1 MKTKIL
7 FFVVLLALAP
17 TFSTV
22 SYGQAALRGL
32 ASGLLRK
39 AVEKRNNAKALDVT
53 NDSGKENNST
63 NSNDEVT
70 LVVFGKAVDSEKA
83 TVVALRSA
91 IEQAYG
97 VFVSANTTILNDDL
111 VKDEIVTISSGN
123 IKSYK
128 VLSDVKCEDG
138 QEMVTVKAT
147 VCISKLISY
156 AKSKGASTEFAGA
169 TFAQNMKMKELNKK
183 NELQALRNMV
193 TMAKELLPVAFD
205 KKLSIADPTI
215 PEKDFRADPQYA
227 KANPIYVHPAV
238 GADAII
244 ESYRNYLNLLDG
256 YYQMEFCV
264 SIVPNDNT
272 NHILENI
279 NNTLKAIA
287 LSSEERTEYEKM
299 NMKLS
304 RLSIKWPD
312 FFYRDKPQAYRMGL
326 RFRNSEEDINKVFA
340 EFTKIFLDEFA
351 NFEIV
356 DNLGNSSSFNGL
368 LMGSY
373 RGMHSEDEELFRQN
387 GTICFDDD
395 GRTYFTNQGSG
406 LFKEG
411 VLVQPNVPFFWS
423 ASSNISFY
431 AGNNFAYWII
441 KFRIPASEISK
452 YSDFKLMP
460 KNKKCKDE
468 ETFISIRANNNIL
481 GLACPGKFRRQ
492 SSFF

>member
-22 SYGQAALRGL
+22 SYGQAALQRL
-32 ASGLLRK
+32 AGGLLRK
-39 AVEKRNNAKALDVT
+39 AVEKRNNTKTLDVT
-53 NDSGKENNST
+53 NDSGKENNSA

-83 TVVALRSA
+83 TAVALRSA

-138 QEMVTVKAT
+138 QKMVTVKAT

-169 TFAQNMKMKELNKK
+169 AFAQNMKMKELNKK
-183 NELQALRNMV
+183 NELQALQNV
-193 TMAKELLPVAFD
+193 LALVKEMLPIAFD
-205 KKLSIADPTI
+205 KKLSIADPTN
-215 PEKDFRADPQYA
+215 PKKDFRTDL
-227 KANPIYVHPAV
+227 NPIYANPAV

-244 ESYRNYLNLLDG
+244 ESYKNYLNLLDG
-256 YYQMEFCV
+256 YYQMKFYV

-272 NHILENI
+272 NYILQNI
-279 NNTLKAIA
+279 SNTLKAIA
-287 LSSEERTEYEKM
+287 LNEEERTEYEKM
-299 NMKLS
+299 DMKMS
-304 RLSIKWPD
+304 RLIIHWPAD
-312 FFYRDKPQAYRMGL
+312 YKSGEPRNELYLK
-326 RFRNSEEDINKVFA
+326 FRNSEEDISKLLS
-340 EFTKIFLDEFA
+340 EFTNIFLEEFS
-351 NFEIV
+351 NFKIV
-356 DNLGNSSSFNGL
+356 DNLGNSSSFNGF

-373 RGMHSEDEELFRQN
+373 HGMHSEDEELFRQN
-387 GTICFDDD
+387 GTIWFGGD

-411 VLVQPNVPFFWS
+411 VLVEPTVPTAFGS
-423 ASSNISFY
+423 AIRFHSGSNDVDDAIQVS
-431 AGNNFAYWII
+431 NNFGNWII

-460 KNKKCKDE
+460 KNK
-468 ETFISIRANNNIL
+468 
-481 GLACPGKFRRQ
+481 
-492 SSFF
+492 

>member
-1 MKTKIL
+1 MVVTFNNNNKFMKTKIL

-22 SYGQAALRGL
+22 SYGQAALQRL
-32 ASGLLRK
+32 AGGLLRK
-39 AVEKRNNAKALDVT
+39 AVEKRNNTKALDVT
-53 NDSGKENNST
+53 NDSGKENNSA

-83 TVVALRSA
+83 TAVALRSA

-193 TMAKELLPVAFD
+193 AMAKELLPVAFD
-205 KKLSIADPTI
+205 KKLSIADPAI
-215 PEKDFRADPQYA
+215 PEKDLRADPQYA

-264 SIVPNDNT
+264 SIEPNDNT

-279 NNTLKAIA
+279 NN
-287 LSSEERTEYEKM
+287 
-299 NMKLS
+299 
-304 RLSIKWPD
+304 
-312 FFYRDKPQAYRMGL
+312 
-326 RFRNSEEDINKVFA
+326 
-340 EFTKIFLDEFA
+340 
-351 NFEIV
+351 
-356 DNLGNSSSFNGL
+356 
-368 LMGSY
+368 
-373 RGMHSEDEELFRQN
+373 
-387 GTICFDDD
+387 
-395 GRTYFTNQGSG
+395 
-406 LFKEG
+406 
-411 VLVQPNVPFFWS
+411 
-423 ASSNISFY
+423 
-431 AGNNFAYWII
+431 
-441 KFRIPASEISK
+441 
-452 YSDFKLMP
+452 
-460 KNKKCKDE
+460 
-468 ETFISIRANNNIL
+468 
-481 GLACPGKFRRQ
+481 
-492 SSFF
+492 

>member
-1 MKTKIL
+1 MVVTFNNNNKFMKTKIL

-22 SYGQAALRGL
+22 SYGQTALQRL
-32 ASGLLRK
+32 AGGLLRK
-39 AVEKRNNAKALDVT
+39 AVEKRNNTKTLDIT
-53 NDSGKENNST
+53 NDSGKENNSA

-83 TVVALRSA
+83 TAVALRSA

-169 TFAQNMKMKELNKK
+169 AFAQNMKMKELNKK
-183 NELQALRNMV
+183 NELQALQNV
-193 TMAKELLPVAFD
+193 LALVKEMLPIAFD
-205 KKLSIADPTI
+205 KKLSIADPTN
-215 PEKDFRADPQYA
+215 PKKDFRTDL
-227 KANPIYVHPAV
+227 NPIYANPAV

-244 ESYRNYLNLLDG
+244 ESYKNYLNLLDG
-256 YYQMEFCV
+256 YYQMKFYV

-272 NHILENI
+272 NYILQNI
-279 NNTLKAIA
+279 SNTLKAIA
-287 LSSEERTEYEKM
+287 LNEEERTEYEKM
-299 NMKLS
+299 NMKMS
-304 RLSIKWPD
+304 RLIIHWPAD
-312 FFYRDKPQAYRMGL
+312 YKSGEPRNELYLK
-326 RFRNSEEDINKVFA
+326 FRNSEEDISKLLS
-340 EFTKIFLDEFA
+340 EFTNIFLEEFS
-351 NFEIV
+351 NFKIV
-356 DNLGNSSSFNGL
+356 DNLGNSSSFNGF

-373 RGMHSEDEELFRQN
+373 HGMHREDEELFRQN
-387 GTICFDDD
+387 GTIWFGGD

-411 VLVQPNVPFFWS
+411 VLVEPTVPTAFGS
-423 ASSNISFY
+423 AIRFHSGSNDVDDAIQVS
-431 AGNNFAYWII
+431 NNFGNWII

-460 KNKKCKDE
+460 KNK
-468 ETFISIRANNNIL
+468 
-481 GLACPGKFRRQ
+481 
-492 SSFF
+492 

>member
-1 MKTKIL
+1 MVVTFNNNNKFMKTKIL

-32 ASGLLRK
+32 VSGLLRK

-83 TVVALRSA
+83 TAVALRSA

-97 VFVSANTTILNDDL
+97 VFVSANTTILNDAL

-169 TFAQNMKMKELNKK
+169 AFAQNMKMKKLNKK
-183 NELQALRNMV
+183 NELQALQNV
-193 TMAKELLPVAFD
+193 LALVKEMLPIAFD
-205 KKLSIADPTI
+205 KKLSIADPTN
-215 PEKDFRADPQYA
+215 PKKDFRTDL
-227 KANPIYVHPAV
+227 NPIYANPAV

-244 ESYRNYLNLLDG
+244 ESYKNYLNLLDG
-256 YYQMEFCV
+256 YYQMKFYV

-272 NHILENI
+272 NYILQNI
-279 NNTLKAIA
+279 SNTLKAIA
-287 LSSEERTEYEKM
+287 LNEEERTEYEKM
-299 NMKLS
+299 NMKMS
-304 RLSIKWPD
+304 RLIIHWPAD
-312 FFYRDKPQAYRMGL
+312 YKSGEPRNELYLK
-326 RFRNSEEDINKVFA
+326 FRNSEEDISKLLS
-340 EFTKIFLDEFA
+340 EFTNIFLEEFS
-351 NFEIV
+351 NFKIV
-356 DNLGNSSSFNGL
+356 DNLGNSSSFNGF

-373 RGMHSEDEELFRQN
+373 HGMHSEDEELFRQN
-387 GTICFDDD
+387 GTIWFGGD

-411 VLVQPNVPFFWS
+411 VLVEPTVPTAFGS
-423 ASSNISFY
+423 AIRFHSGSNDVDDAIQVS
-431 AGNNFAYWII
+431 NNFGNWII

-460 KNKKCKDE
+460 KNK
-468 ETFISIRANNNIL
+468 
-481 GLACPGKFRRQ
+481 
-492 SSFF
+492 

>member
-1 MKTKIL
+1 MVVTFNNNNKFMKTKIL

-22 SYGQAALRGL
+22 SYGQAALQRL
-32 ASGLLRK
+32 AGGLLRK
-39 AVEKRNNAKALDVT
+39 AVEKRNNTKALDVT
-53 NDSGKENNST
+53 NDSDKENNSA

-97 VFVSANTTILNDDL
+97 VFVSANTTILNDAL

-147 VCISKLISY
+147 KLISY

-193 TMAKELLPVAFD
+193 AMAKELLPVAFD

-299 NMKLS
+299 NMKMS
-304 RLSIKWPD
+304 RLFIHWPYCYKSGEPRNELD
-312 FFYRDKPQAYRMGL
+312 L
-326 RFRNSEEDINKVFA
+326 NFRNSKEDINKVFA
-340 EFTKIFLDEFA
+340 EFTNIFLEEFS
-351 NFEIV
+351 NFKIV
-356 DNLGNSSSFNGL
+356 DNLGNSSSFNGF

-373 RGMHSEDEELFRQN
+373 RGMHSEDKEEELFRQN
-387 GTICFDDD
+387 GTIWFGGD

-423 ASSNISFY
+423 LSSTIEFFYSSSNDF
-431 AGNNFAYWII
+431 GNWII

-460 KNKKCKDE
+460 KNK
-468 ETFISIRANNNIL
+468 
-481 GLACPGKFRRQ
+481 
-492 SSFF
+492 

>member
-7 FFVVLLALAP
+7 FFVVLLTLTP

-22 SYGQAALRGL
+22 SYGQAALQRL
-32 ASGLLRK
+32 AGGLLRK
-39 AVEKRNNAKALDVT
+39 AVEKRNNAKTLDVT
-53 NDSGKENNST
+53 NDSGKENNSA

-83 TVVALRSA
+83 TAVALRSA

-97 VFVSANTTILNDDL
+97 AFVSANTTILNDDL

-147 VCISKLISY
+147 ICISKLISY

-169 TFAQNMKMKELNKK
+169 AFAQNMKMKELNKK

-193 TMAKELLPVAFD
+193 AMAKELLPVAFD
-205 KKLSIADPTI
+205 KKLSIADPAI
-215 PEKDFRADPQYA
+215 PKKDLRADL
-227 KANPIYVHPAV
+227 NPIYAKPAV
-238 GADAII
+238 GSDAII

-256 YYQMEFCV
+256 YYQMKFCV
-264 SIVPNDNT
+264 SIEPNDNT

-279 NNTLKAIA
+279 SNTLKAIA
-287 LSSEERTEYEKM
+287 LSSEEQTEYEKM

-304 RLSIKWPD
+304 RLRIKWPAC
-312 FFYRDKPQAYRMGL
+312 YKSGEPMNRLSLK
-326 RFRNSEEDINKVFA
+326 FRNSEEDINKVFA
-340 EFTKIFLDEFA
+340 EFTNIFLEEFS
-351 NFEIV
+351 NFKIV
-356 DNLGNSSSFNGL
+356 DNLGNSSSFNGF

-373 RGMHSEDEELFRQN
+373 RGMHSEDKEEELFRQN
-387 GTICFDDD
+387 GTIWFGDD
-395 GRTYFTNQGSG
+395 GRTNFTNQGSG

-411 VLVQPNVPFFWS
+411 VLVQPNVPFCWS
-423 ASSNISFY
+423 AIISFY
-431 AGNNFAYWII
+431 AGSNDFGNWII

-460 KNKKCKDE
+460 KNK
-468 ETFISIRANNNIL
+468 
-481 GLACPGKFRRQ
+481 
-492 SSFF
+492 

>member
-1 MKTKIL
+1 MVVTFNNNNKFMKTKIL

-22 SYGQAALRGL
+22 SYGQAALQRL
-32 ASGLLRK
+32 AGGLLRK
-39 AVEKRNNAKALDVT
+39 AVEKRNNTKTLDVT
-53 NDSGKENNST
+53 NDSGKENNSA

-83 TVVALRSA
+83 TAVALRSA

-169 TFAQNMKMKELNKK
+169 AFAQNMKMKELNKK
-183 NELQALRNMV
+183 NELQALQNV
-193 TMAKELLPVAFD
+193 LALVKEMLPIAFD
-205 KKLSIADPTI
+205 KKFSIADPTN
-215 PEKDFRADPQYA
+215 PKKDFRTDL
-227 KANPIYVHPAV
+227 NPIYANPAV

-244 ESYRNYLNLLDG
+244 ESYKNYLNLLDG
-256 YYQMEFCV
+256 YYQMKFYV

-272 NHILENI
+272 NYILQNI
-279 NNTLKAIA
+279 SNTLKAIA
-287 LSSEERTEYEKM
+287 LNEEEQTEYEKM
-299 NMKLS
+299 NMKMS
-304 RLSIKWPD
+304 RLIIHWPAD
-312 FFYRDKPQAYRMGL
+312 YKSGEPRNELYLK
-326 RFRNSEEDINKVFA
+326 FRNSEEDISKLLS
-340 EFTKIFLDEFA
+340 EFTNIFLEEFS
-351 NFEIV
+351 NFKIV
-356 DNLGNSSSFNGL
+356 DNLGNSSSFNGF

-373 RGMHSEDEELFRQN
+373 HGMHREDEELFRQN
-387 GTICFDDD
+387 GTIWFGGD

-411 VLVQPNVPFFWS
+411 VLVEPTVPTAFGS
-423 ASSNISFY
+423 AIRFHSGSNDVDDAIQVS
-431 AGNNFAYWII
+431 NNFGNWII

-460 KNKKCKDE
+460 KNK
-468 ETFISIRANNNIL
+468 
-481 GLACPGKFRRQ
+481 
-492 SSFF
+492 

>member
-1 MKTKIL
+1 MVVTFNNNNKFMKTKIL

-32 ASGLLRK
+32 VSGLLRK

-83 TVVALRSA
+83 TAVALRSA

-97 VFVSANTTILNDDL
+97 VFVSANTTILNDAL

-169 TFAQNMKMKELNKK
+169 AFAQNMKMKKLNKK
-183 NELQALRNMV
+183 NELQALQNV
-193 TMAKELLPVAFD
+193 LALVKEMLPIAFD
-205 KKLSIADPTI
+205 KKLSIADPTN
-215 PEKDFRADPQYA
+215 PKKDFRTDL
-227 KANPIYVHPAV
+227 NPIYANPAV

-244 ESYRNYLNLLDG
+244 ESYKNYLNLLDG
-256 YYQMEFCV
+256 YYQMKFYV

-272 NHILENI
+272 NYILQNI
-279 NNTLKAIA
+279 SNTLKAIA
-287 LSSEERTEYEKM
+287 LNEEERTEYEKM
-299 NMKLS
+299 NMKMS
-304 RLSIKWPD
+304 RLIIHWPAD
-312 FFYRDKPQAYRMGL
+312 YKSGEPRNELYLK
-326 RFRNSEEDINKVFA
+326 FRNSEEDISKLLS
-340 EFTKIFLDEFA
+340 EFTNIFLEEFS
-351 NFEIV
+351 NFKIV
-356 DNLGNSSSFNGL
+356 DNLGNSSSFNGF

-373 RGMHSEDEELFRQN
+373 HGMHSEDEELFRQN
-387 GTICFDDD
+387 GTIWFGGD

-411 VLVQPNVPFFWS
+411 VLVEPTVPTAFGS
-423 ASSNISFY
+423 AIRFHSGSNDVDDAIQVSSNF
-431 AGNNFAYWII
+431 GNWII

-460 KNKKCKDE
+460 KNK
-468 ETFISIRANNNIL
+468 
-481 GLACPGKFRRQ
+481 
-492 SSFF
+492 

>member
-7 FFVVLLALAP
+7 FFVVLLALTP

-22 SYGQAALRGL
+22 SYGQAALQRL
-32 ASGLLRK
+32 AGGLLRK
-39 AVEKRNNAKALDVT
+39 AVEKRNNAKTLDVT

-83 TVVALRSA
+83 TAVALRSA

-97 VFVSANTTILNDDL
+97 AFVSANTTILNDDL

-147 VCISKLISY
+147 ICISKLISY

-169 TFAQNMKMKELNKK
+169 AFAQNMKMKELNKK

-193 TMAKELLPVAFD
+193 AMAKELLPVAFD
-205 KKLSIADPTI
+205 KKLSIADPAI
-215 PEKDFRADPQYA
+215 PKKDLRADPQYTE
-227 KANPIYVHPAV
+227 PAV
-238 GADAII
+238 GSDAII
-244 ESYRNYLNLLDG
+244 ESYKNYLNLLDG
-256 YYQMEFCV
+256 YYQMKFYV
-264 SIVPNDNT
+264 SIEPNDNT
-272 NHILENI
+272 NNILENI
-279 NNTLKAIA
+279 SNTLKAIA
-287 LSSEERTEYEKM
+287 LSKEERTEYENM
-299 NMKLS
+299 NMKMS
-304 RLSIKWPD
+304 RLIIHWPAC
-312 FFYRDKPQAYRMGL
+312 YKSGEPMNRLSLK
-326 RFRNSEEDINKVFA
+326 FRNSEEDINKVFA

-373 RGMHSEDEELFRQN
+373 RGTFSEDEELFRQN
-387 GTICFDDD
+387 GTIWF
-395 GRTYFTNQGSG
+395 GGAGSSGSRTYFTNQGSG

-423 ASSNISFY
+423 ASSTISFY
-431 AGNNFAYWII
+431 AGSDDNLEFKVSNNFGDWKIEF
-441 KFRIPASEISK
+441 KIPVSEISK

-460 KNKKCKDE
+460 KNK
-468 ETFISIRANNNIL
+468 
-481 GLACPGKFRRQ
+481 
-492 SSFF
+492 

>member
-1 MKTKIL
+1 MVVTFNNNNKFMKTKIL

-22 SYGQAALRGL
+22 SYGQAALQRL
-32 ASGLLRK
+32 AGGLLRK
-39 AVEKRNNAKALDVT
+39 AVEKRNNTKALDVT
-53 NDSGKENNST
+53 NDSGKENNSA

-83 TVVALRSA
+83 TALRSA

-183 NELQALRNMV
+183 NELQALQNMV
-193 TMAKELLPVAFD
+193 AMAKELLPVAFD

-215 PEKDFRADPQYA
+215 PKKDFRTDPQYA

-264 SIVPNDNT
+264 SIEPNDNT

-287 LSSEERTEYEKM
+287 LSSEEQTEYEKM
-299 NMKLS
+299 NMKMS
-304 RLSIKWPD
+304 RLFIHWPYCYKSGEPRNELD
-312 FFYRDKPQAYRMGL
+312 L
-326 RFRNSEEDINKVFA
+326 NFRNSKEDINKVFA
-340 EFTKIFLDEFA
+340 EFTNIFLEEFS
-351 NFEIV
+351 NFKIV
-356 DNLGNSSSFNGL
+356 DNLGNSSSFNGF

-373 RGMHSEDEELFRQN
+373 RGMHSEDKEEELFRQN
-387 GTICFDDD
+387 GTIWFGGD

-423 ASSNISFY
+423 LSSTIEFFYSSSNDF
-431 AGNNFAYWII
+431 GNWII

-460 KNKKCKDE
+460 KNK
-468 ETFISIRANNNIL
+468 
-481 GLACPGKFRRQ
+481 
-492 SSFF
+492 

>member
-1 MKTKIL
+1 MVVTFNNNNKFMKTKIL

-22 SYGQAALRGL
+22 SYGQAALQRL
-32 ASGLLRK
+32 AGGLLRK
-39 AVEKRNNAKALDVT
+39 AVEKRNNTKALDVT
-53 NDSGKENNST
+53 NDSGKENNSA

-83 TVVALRSA
+83 TAVALRSA

-97 VFVSANTTILNDDL
+97 AFVSANTTILNDDL

-147 VCISKLISY
+147 ICISKLISY

-169 TFAQNMKMKELNKK
+169 AFAQNMKMKELNKK

-193 TMAKELLPVAFD
+193 AMAKELLPVAFD
-205 KKLSIADPTI
+205 KKLSIADPAI
-215 PEKDFRADPQYA
+215 PEKDFRLDPQYA
-227 KANPIYVHPAV
+227 KANPIYVHPAE

-244 ESYRNYLNLLDG
+244 ESYKNYLNLLDG
-256 YYQMEFCV
+256 YYQMKFYV
-264 SIVPNDNT
+264 SIEPNDNT
-272 NHILENI
+272 NYILQNI
-279 NNTLKAIA
+279 SNTLKAIA
-287 LSSEERTEYEKM
+287 LNEEERTEYEKM
-299 NMKLS
+299 NMKMS
-304 RLSIKWPD
+304 RLSIHWP
-312 FFYRDKPQAYRMGL
+312 YCYKSGEPRNALYLK
-326 RFRNSEEDINKVFA
+326 FRNSEEDINKVFA
-340 EFTKIFLDEFA
+340 EFTNIFLEEFS
-351 NFEIV
+351 NFKIV
-356 DNLGNSSSFNGL
+356 DNLGNSSSFNGF

-373 RGMHSEDEELFRQN
+373 RGMHSEDKEEELFRQN
-387 GTICFDDD
+387 GTIWFGGD

-411 VLVQPNVPFFWS
+411 VLAQPNVPFFWS
-423 ASSNISFY
+423 LSSTIEFFDSSSNDF
-431 AGNNFAYWII
+431 GNWII

-460 KNKKCKDE
+460 KNK
-468 ETFISIRANNNIL
+468 
-481 GLACPGKFRRQ
+481 
-492 SSFF
+492 

>member
-1 MKTKIL
+1 MVVTFNNNNKFMKTKIL

-22 SYGQAALRGL
+22 SYGQAALQRL
-32 ASGLLRK
+32 AGGLLRK

-53 NDSGKENNST
+53 NDSGKENNSA

-83 TVVALRSA
+83 TAVALRSA

-97 VFVSANTTILNDDL
+97 AFVSANTTILNDDL

-169 TFAQNMKMKELNKK
+169 AFAQNMKMKELNKK

-193 TMAKELLPVAFD
+193 AMAKELLPVAFD
-205 KKLSIADPTI
+205 KKLSIADPAI
-215 PEKDFRADPQYA
+215 PEKDLRADP
-227 KANPIYVHPAV
+227 NPIYAKPAV
-238 GADAII
+238 GSDAII

-256 YYQMEFCV
+256 YYQMKFCV
-264 SIVPNDNT
+264 SIESNDNT

-279 NNTLKAIA
+279 SNTLKAIA
-287 LSSEERTEYEKM
+287 LSSEEQTEYEKM

-304 RLSIKWPD
+304 RLRIKWPAC
-312 FFYRDKPQAYRMGL
+312 YKSGEPGNRLYL
-326 RFRNSEEDINKVFA
+326 NFRNSKEDINKVFA
-340 EFTKIFLDEFA
+340 EFTNIFLEEFS
-351 NFEIV
+351 NFKIV
-356 DNLGNSSSFNGL
+356 DNLGNSSSFNGF

-373 RGMHSEDEELFRQN
+373 RGMHSDDKEEELFRQN
-387 GTICFDDD
+387 GTIWFGDD
-395 GRTYFTNQGSG
+395 GRTNFTNQGSG

-423 ASSNISFY
+423 LSSTIEFFYSSSNDF
-431 AGNNFAYWII
+431 GNWII

-460 KNKKCKDE
+460 KNK
-468 ETFISIRANNNIL
+468 
-481 GLACPGKFRRQ
+481 
-492 SSFF
+492 

>member
-7 FFVVLLALAP
+7 FFVVLLTLTP

-22 SYGQAALRGL
+22 SYGQAALQRL
-32 ASGLLRK
+32 AGGLLRK
-39 AVEKRNNAKALDVT
+39 AVEKRNNTKALDVT
-53 NDSGKENNST
+53 NDSGKENNSA

-83 TVVALRSA
+83 TAVALRSA

-97 VFVSANTTILNDDL
+97 AFVSANTTILNDDL

-169 TFAQNMKMKELNKK
+169 AFAQNMKMKELNKK

-193 TMAKELLPVAFD
+193 AMAKELLPVAFD
-205 KKLSIADPTI
+205 KKLSIADPAI
-215 PEKDFRADPQYA
+215 PEKDLRADP
-227 KANPIYVHPAV
+227 NPIYAKPAV
-238 GADAII
+238 GSDAII

-256 YYQMEFCV
+256 YYQMKFCV
-264 SIVPNDNT
+264 SIEPNDNT

-279 NNTLKAIA
+279 SNTLKAIA
-287 LSSEERTEYEKM
+287 LSSEEQTEYEKM

-304 RLSIKWPD
+304 RLRIKWPAC
-312 FFYRDKPQAYRMGL
+312 YKSGEPGNRLYL
-326 RFRNSEEDINKVFA
+326 NFRNSKEDINKVFA
-340 EFTKIFLDEFA
+340 EFTNIFLEEFS
-351 NFEIV
+351 NFKIV
-356 DNLGNSSSFNGL
+356 DNLGNSSSFNGF

-373 RGMHSEDEELFRQN
+373 SGMHSDDKEEELFRQN
-387 GTICFDDD
+387 GTIWFGDD
-395 GRTYFTNQGSG
+395 GRTNFTNQGSG

-423 ASSNISFY
+423 LSSTIEFFYSSSNDF
-431 AGNNFAYWII
+431 GNWII

-460 KNKKCKDE
+460 KNK
-468 ETFISIRANNNIL
+468 
-481 GLACPGKFRRQ
+481 
-492 SSFF
+492 

>member
-1 MKTKIL
+1 M
-7 FFVVLLALAP
+7 LLALAP

-22 SYGQAALRGL
+22 SYGQAALQRL
-32 ASGLLRK
+32 AGGLLRK

-83 TVVALRSA
+83 TAVALRSA

-97 VFVSANTTILNDDL
+97 VFVSANTTILNDAL
-111 VKDEIVTISSGN
+111 VKNEIVTISSGN

-169 TFAQNMKMKELNKK
+169 AFAQNMKMKKLNKK
-183 NELQALRNMV
+183 NELQALQNV
-193 TMAKELLPVAFD
+193 LALVKEMLPIAFD
-205 KKLSIADPTI
+205 KKLSIADPTN
-215 PEKDFRADPQYA
+215 PKKDFRTDL
-227 KANPIYVHPAV
+227 NPIYANPAV

-244 ESYRNYLNLLDG
+244 ESYKNYLNLLDG
-256 YYQMEFCV
+256 YYQMKFYV

-272 NHILENI
+272 NYILQNI
-279 NNTLKAIA
+279 SNTLKAIA
-287 LSSEERTEYEKM
+287 LNEEERTEYEKM
-299 NMKLS
+299 NMKMS
-304 RLSIKWPD
+304 RLIIHWPAD
-312 FFYRDKPQAYRMGL
+312 YKSGEPRNELYLK
-326 RFRNSEEDINKVFA
+326 FRNSEEDISKLLS
-340 EFTKIFLDEFA
+340 EFTNIFLEEFS
-351 NFEIV
+351 NFKIV
-356 DNLGNSSSFNGL
+356 DNLGNSSSFNGF

-373 RGMHSEDEELFRQN
+373 HGMHSEDEELFRQN
-387 GTICFDDD
+387 GTIWFGGD

-411 VLVQPNVPFFWS
+411 VLVEPTVPTAFGS
-423 ASSNISFY
+423 AIRFHSGSNDVDDAIQVS
-431 AGNNFAYWII
+431 NNFGNWII

-460 KNKKCKDE
+460 KNK
-468 ETFISIRANNNIL
+468 
-481 GLACPGKFRRQ
+481 
-492 SSFF
+492 

>member
-1 MKTKIL
+1 MVVTFNNNNKFMKTKIL

-22 SYGQAALRGL
+22 SYGQAALQRL
-32 ASGLLRK
+32 AGGLLRK

-53 NDSGKENNST
+53 NDSGKENNSA

-83 TVVALRSA
+83 TAVALRSA

-97 VFVSANTTILNDDL
+97 AFVSANTTILNDDL

-169 TFAQNMKMKELNKK
+169 AFAQNMKMKELNKK

-193 TMAKELLPVAFD
+193 AMAKELLPVAFD
-205 KKLSIADPTI
+205 KKLSIADPAI
-215 PEKDFRADPQYA
+215 PEKDLRADP
-227 KANPIYVHPAV
+227 NPIYAKPAV
-238 GADAII
+238 GSDAII

-256 YYQMEFCV
+256 YYQMKFCV
-264 SIVPNDNT
+264 SIEPNDNT

-279 NNTLKAIA
+279 SNTLKAIA
-287 LSSEERTEYEKM
+287 LSSEEQTEYEKM

-304 RLSIKWPD
+304 RLRIKWPAC
-312 FFYRDKPQAYRMGL
+312 YKSGEPGNRLYL
-326 RFRNSEEDINKVFA
+326 NFRNSKEDINKVFA
-340 EFTKIFLDEFA
+340 EFTNIFLEEFS
-351 NFEIV
+351 NFKIV
-356 DNLGNSSSFNGL
+356 DNLGNSSSFNGF

-373 RGMHSEDEELFRQN
+373 RGMHSDDKEEELFRQN
-387 GTICFDDD
+387 GTIWFGDD
-395 GRTYFTNQGSG
+395 GRTNFTNQGSG

-423 ASSNISFY
+423 LSSTIEFFYSSSNDF
-431 AGNNFAYWII
+431 GNWII

-460 KNKKCKDE
+460 KNK
-468 ETFISIRANNNIL
+468 
-481 GLACPGKFRRQ
+481 
-492 SSFF
+492 

>member
-7 FFVVLLALAP
+7 FFVVLLTLTP

-22 SYGQAALRGL
+22 SYGQAALQRL
-32 ASGLLRK
+32 AGGLLRK
-39 AVEKRNNAKALDVT
+39 AVEKRNNAKTLDVT
-53 NDSGKENNST
+53 NDNGKENNST

-83 TVVALRSA
+83 TAVALRSA

-97 VFVSANTTILNDDL
+97 AFVSANTTILNDDL

-169 TFAQNMKMKELNKK
+169 AFAQNMKMKELNKK

-193 TMAKELLPVAFD
+193 AMAKELLPVAFD
-205 KKLSIADPTI
+205 KKLSIADPAI
-215 PEKDFRADPQYA
+215 PEKDLRADP
-227 KANPIYVHPAV
+227 NPIYAKPAV
-238 GADAII
+238 GSDAII

-256 YYQMEFCV
+256 YYQMKFCV
-264 SIVPNDNT
+264 SIEPNDNT

-279 NNTLKAIA
+279 SNTLKAIA
-287 LSSEERTEYEKM
+287 LSSEEQTEYEKM

-304 RLSIKWPD
+304 RLRITWPAC
-312 FFYRDKPQAYRMGL
+312 YKSGEPGNRLYL
-326 RFRNSEEDINKVFA
+326 NFRNSKEDINKVFA
-340 EFTKIFLDEFA
+340 EFTNIFLEEFS
-351 NFEIV
+351 NFKIV
-356 DNLGNSSSFNGL
+356 DNLGNSSSFNGF

-373 RGMHSEDEELFRQN
+373 SGMHSDDKEEELFRQN
-387 GTICFDDD
+387 GTIWFGDD
-395 GRTYFTNQGSG
+395 GRTNFTNQGSG

-423 ASSNISFY
+423 LSSTIEFFYSSSNDF
-431 AGNNFAYWII
+431 GNWII

-460 KNKKCKDE
+460 KNK
-468 ETFISIRANNNIL
+468 
-481 GLACPGKFRRQ
+481 
-492 SSFF
+492 

>member
-7 FFVVLLALAP
+7 FFVVLLALTP
-17 TFSTV
+17 TFSTI
-22 SYGQAALRGL
+22 SYGQAALQRL
-32 ASGLLRK
+32 AGGLLRK
-39 AVEKRNNAKALDVT
+39 AVEKRNNAKTLDVT

-83 TVVALRSA
+83 TAVALRSA

-97 VFVSANTTILNDDL
+97 AFVSANTTILNDDL

-169 TFAQNMKMKELNKK
+169 AFAQNMKMKELNKK

-193 TMAKELLPVAFD
+193 AMAKELLPVAFD
-205 KKLSIADPTI
+205 KKLSIADPAI
-215 PEKDFRADPQYA
+215 PEKDLRADP
-227 KANPIYVHPAV
+227 NPIYAKPAV
-238 GADAII
+238 GSDAII
-244 ESYRNYLNLLDG
+244 ESYKNYLNLLDG

-264 SIVPNDNT
+264 SIEPNDNT

-287 LSSEERTEYEKM
+287 LSSEEQTEYEKM

-304 RLSIKWPD
+304 RLRIKWPAC
-312 FFYRDKPQAYRMGL
+312 YKSGEPGNRLYL
-326 RFRNSEEDINKVFA
+326 NFRNSKEDINKVFA
-340 EFTKIFLDEFA
+340 EFTNIFLEEFS
-351 NFEIV
+351 NFKIV
-356 DNLGNSSSFNGL
+356 DNLGNSSSFNGF

-373 RGMHSEDEELFRQN
+373 RGMHSEDKEEELFRQN
-387 GTICFDDD
+387 GTIWFGDD
-395 GRTYFTNQGSG
+395 GRTNFTNQGSG

-423 ASSNISFY
+423 LSSTIEFFYSSSNNF
-431 AGNNFAYWII
+431 GNWII

-460 KNKKCKDE
+460 KNK
-468 ETFISIRANNNIL
+468 
-481 GLACPGKFRRQ
+481 
-492 SSFF
+492 

>member
-1 MKTKIL
+1 MVVTFNNNNKFMKTKIL

-22 SYGQAALRGL
+22 SYGQAALQRL
-32 ASGLLRK
+32 AGGLLRK
-39 AVEKRNNAKALDVT
+39 AVEKRNNTKTLDVT
-53 NDSGKENNST
+53 NDSGKENNSA

-83 TVVALRSA
+83 TAVALRSA

-138 QEMVTVKAT
+138 QKMVTVKAT

-169 TFAQNMKMKELNKK
+169 AFAQNMKMKELNKK
-183 NELQALRNMV
+183 NELQALQNV
-193 TMAKELLPVAFD
+193 LALVKEMLPIAFD
-205 KKLSIADPTI
+205 KKLSIADPTN
-215 PEKDFRADPQYA
+215 PKKDFRTDL
-227 KANPIYVHPAV
+227 NPIYANPAV

-244 ESYRNYLNLLDG
+244 ESYKNYLNLLDG
-256 YYQMEFCV
+256 YYQMKFYV

-272 NHILENI
+272 NYILQNI
-279 NNTLKAIA
+279 SNTLKAIA
-287 LSSEERTEYEKM
+287 LNEEERTEYEKM
-299 NMKLS
+299 NMKMS
-304 RLSIKWPD
+304 RLIIHWPAD
-312 FFYRDKPQAYRMGL
+312 YKSGEPRNELYLK
-326 RFRNSEEDINKVFA
+326 FRNSEEDISKLLS
-340 EFTKIFLDEFA
+340 EFTNIFLEEFS
-351 NFEIV
+351 NFKIV
-356 DNLGNSSSFNGL
+356 DNLGNSSSFNGF

-373 RGMHSEDEELFRQN
+373 HGMHSEDEELFRQN
-387 GTICFDDD
+387 GTIWFGGD

-411 VLVQPNVPFFWS
+411 VLVEPTVPTAFGS
-423 ASSNISFY
+423 AIRFHSGSNDVDDAIQVS
-431 AGNNFAYWII
+431 NNFGNWII

-460 KNKKCKDE
+460 KNK
-468 ETFISIRANNNIL
+468 
-481 GLACPGKFRRQ
+481 
-492 SSFF
+492 

>member
-1 MKTKIL
+1 MVVTFNNNNKCMKTKIL

-22 SYGQAALRGL
+22 SYGQAALQRL
-32 ASGLLRK
+32 AGGLLRK

-53 NDSGKENNST
+53 NDSGKENNSI

-83 TVVALRSA
+83 TAVALRSA

-97 VFVSANTTILNDDL
+97 VFVSANTTILNDAL

-128 VLSDVKCEDG
+128 VFSDVKCEDG

-169 TFAQNMKMKELNKK
+169 AFAQNMKMKKLNKK
-183 NELQALRNMV
+183 NELQALQNV
-193 TMAKELLPVAFD
+193 LALVKEMLPIAFD
-205 KKLSIADPTI
+205 KKLSIADPTN
-215 PEKDFRADPQYA
+215 PKKDFRTDL
-227 KANPIYVHPAV
+227 NPIYANPAV

-244 ESYRNYLNLLDG
+244 ESYKNYLNLLDG
-256 YYQMEFCV
+256 YYQMKFYV

-272 NHILENI
+272 NYILQNI
-279 NNTLKAIA
+279 SNTLKAIA
-287 LSSEERTEYEKM
+287 LNEEERTEYEKM
-299 NMKLS
+299 NMKMS
-304 RLSIKWPD
+304 RLIIHWPAD
-312 FFYRDKPQAYRMGL
+312 YKSGEPRNELYLK
-326 RFRNSEEDINKVFA
+326 FRNSEEDISKLLS
-340 EFTKIFLDEFA
+340 EFTNIFLEEFS
-351 NFEIV
+351 NFKIV
-356 DNLGNSSSFNGL
+356 DNLGNSSSFNGF

-373 RGMHSEDEELFRQN
+373 HGMHSEDEELFRQN
-387 GTICFDDD
+387 GTIWFGGD

-411 VLVQPNVPFFWS
+411 VLVEPTVPTAFGS
-423 ASSNISFY
+423 AIRFHSGSNDVDDAIQVS
-431 AGNNFAYWII
+431 NNFGNWII

-460 KNKKCKDE
+460 KNK
-468 ETFISIRANNNIL
+468 
-481 GLACPGKFRRQ
+481 
-492 SSFF
+492 

>member
-1 MKTKIL
+1 MVVTFNNNNKFMKTKIL

-22 SYGQAALRGL
+22 SYGQAALQRL
-32 ASGLLRK
+32 AGGLLRK

-53 NDSGKENNST
+53 NDSGKENNSA

-83 TVVALRSA
+83 TAVALRSA

-97 VFVSANTTILNDDL
+97 AFVSANTTILNDDL

-169 TFAQNMKMKELNKK
+169 AFAQNMKMKELNKK

-193 TMAKELLPVAFD
+193 AMAKELLPVAFD
-205 KKLSIADPTI
+205 KKLSIADPAI
-215 PEKDFRADPQYA
+215 PEKDLRADP
-227 KANPIYVHPAV
+227 NPIYAKPAV
-238 GADAII
+238 GSDAII

-256 YYQMEFCV
+256 YYQMKFCV
-264 SIVPNDNT
+264 SIEPNDNT

-279 NNTLKAIA
+279 SNTLKAIA
-287 LSSEERTEYEKM
+287 LSSEEQTEYEKM

-304 RLSIKWPD
+304 RLRIKWPAC
-312 FFYRDKPQAYRMGL
+312 YKSGEPGNRLYL
-326 RFRNSEEDINKVFA
+326 NFRNSKEDINKVFA
-340 EFTKIFLDEFA
+340 EFTNIFLEEFS
-351 NFEIV
+351 NFKIV
-356 DNLGNSSSFNGL
+356 DNLGNSSSFNGF

-373 RGMHSEDEELFRQN
+373 RGMHSDDKEE
-387 GTICFDDD
+387 
-395 GRTYFTNQGSG
+395 
-406 LFKEG
+406 E
-411 VLVQPNVPFFWS
+411 
-423 ASSNISFY
+423 
-431 AGNNFAYWII
+431 
-441 KFRIPASEISK
+441 
-452 YSDFKLMP
+452 
-460 KNKKCKDE
+460 
-468 ETFISIRANNNIL
+468 
-481 GLACPGKFRRQ
+481 
-492 SSFF
+492 